1 MSVSQEAAFILQEDA
16 EWSLQ
21 ARLLLQ
27 VSPVINH
34 VQTSNGTMMLVLGSV
49 LEPEELHVTLLMNGH
64 QLLEVKLL
72 EATMNMS
79 APDAARWRD
88 EIQPD
93 GGLMITACTGQV
105 T

>member
-34 VQTSNGTMMLVLGSV
+34 VQTSNGTMMLVLGS
-49 LEPEELHVTLLMNGH
+49 
-64 QLLEVKLL
+64 
-72 EATMNMS
+72 A
-79 APDAARWRD
+79 
-88 EIQPD
+88 
-93 GGLMITACTGQV
+93 
-105 T
+105 